1 MACRPIW
8 PRCWLLVSHPNGDHH
23 PGGREKGVH
32 SALVG
37 AKRQLPFGSQI
48 LQTYAPMTS
57 QCAAEAQYAVGNP
70 AAGAKR
76 ARLDCRPRHPDVNT
90 LAAAIASIG
99 SAKRIVALVGA
110 GISVSCGVPDFR
122 SETGIYALA
131 AEMGLALG
139 DPQVRPP
146 AICT

>member
-1 MACRPIW
+1 
-8 PRCWLLVSHPNGDHH
+8 
-23 PGGREKGVH
+23 
-32 SALVG
+32 
-37 AKRQLPFGSQI
+37 
-48 LQTYAPMTS
+48 MTS

-70 AAGAKR
+70 AAGVKR
-76 ARLDCRPRHPDVNT
+76 ARLDCGDMTVRPRHPDVNT

-122 SETGIYALA
+122 SETGLYALA